1 MFIHNRWLEM
11 TEAHSKD
18 KQQCLTTLSN
28 TQLYKIDSKRLFFYV
43 SHIYLVAAEPRNHFN
58 IIFAL
63 IYASSSDSPQVCT
76 SLKLNIFPLLHQ
88 INWELISCCGVNSIT
103 KSYCI
108 LKKKK
113 KNKSVFVC
121 SDMHTVYNVTRLERL
136 QERPPSFCFWNN
148 QKLHKVATGTE
159 S

>member
-113 KNKSVFVC
+113 KTSLFLFVRICILYTTSHAWSVYRRGHLLFVFGITKS
-121 SDMHTVYNVTRLERL
+121 YIR
-136 QERPPSFCFWNN
+136 
-148 QKLHKVATGTE
+148 
-159 S
+159 